1 MFNFML
7 KNKRGFTL
15 VELLI
20 VVALLGFGV
29 VALANLFQSALR
41 TFNKTEER
49 YIKQEMVKSVAEYL
63 QTSVSIGAA
72 TMAEI
77 YDDVAVVPTG
87 ESIDSSYSYVYIQ
100 KDDKN
105 DGYYLYKLE
114 RGQTRDKEVCI
125 NPDVPVYI
133 SFNVYEEADP
143 NEPDIIVNQCGI
155 KVRICAVDNDFEYKD
170 SYTNAEGEVITEAE
184 AIENY
189 IFYDTIV
196 SYHFPNMVSSAND
209 VRVNLLKAAQG
220 DLSAGNT
227 TTDGE
232 NTQGEGSSGATT
244 THTTQSPTAPL
255 EDVGYNRC
263 VANKYGSEG
272 TVSSVDQNG
281 KVLRITIDTAISA
294 DGAAAAVSVSSFCF
308 IATAGFGEATG
319 EVGILCDFRDQC
331 LKTNPLGRMFVKAYY
346 TVSPP
351 IADFIAEHETLKA
364 ATRVALKPLVA
375 VAVYALEPELLI
387 DQIPFLI
394 MGLGSL
400 GGIVAVTIVGVRRRK
415 LKVEN

>member
-1 MFNFML
+1 MYNFML
-7 KNKRGFTL
+7 KNKKGFTL

-20 VVALLGFGV
+20 VVALLGFGA

-49 YIKQEMVKSVAEYL
+49 YIKQEAVKQVAEYL
-63 QTSVSIGAA
+63 QHSTNIGAA
-72 TMAEI
+72 IKAEI
-77 YDDVAVVPTG
+77 YPDASVVPTG
-87 ESIDSSYSYVYIQ
+87 TNTDSSYAYVYVQ
-100 KDDKN
+100 KEDRDEDGVY

-114 RGQTRDKEVCI
+114 RGEKRENEICLNDEV
-125 NPDVPVYI
+125 PLYI
-133 SFNVYEEADP
+133 TFNVYQDEDYAGAGE
-143 NEPDIIVNQCGI
+143 IKNQCGV
-155 KVRICAVDNDFEYKD
+155 KVNIAAVDSDFDYGTTEDSPESNDEL
-170 SYTNAEGEVITEAE
+170 NARIADYV
-184 AIENY
+184 
-189 IFYDTIV
+189 FYDMDV
-196 SYHFPNMVSSAND
+196 SYHFPNMVANND
-209 VRVNLLKAAQG
+209 QFRVNYTSGILDTATKYNSG
-220 DLSAGNT
+220 
-227 TTDGE
+227 
-232 NTQGEGSSGATT
+232 GAT
-244 THTTQSPTAPL
+244 
-255 EDVGYNRC
+255 N
-263 VANKYGSEG
+263 GS
-272 TVSSVDQNG
+272 VNAVDFNG
-281 KVLRITIDTAISA
+281 QVLRLSSDTSISA

-308 IATAGFGEATG
+308 IATAGYGEATG

-400 GGIVAVTIVGVRRRK
+400 GGIVAVAVYRRK
-415 LKVEN
+415 KRLA

>member
-1 MFNFML
+1 MYNFML
-7 KNKRGFTL
+7 KNKKGFTL

-20 VVALLGFGV
+20 VVALLGFGA

-49 YIKQEMVKSVAEYL
+49 YIKQEAVKQVAEYL
-63 QTSVSIGAA
+63 QHSTNIGAA
-72 TMAEI
+72 IKAEI
-77 YDDVAVVPTG
+77 YPDASVVPTG
-87 ESIDSSYSYVYIQ
+87 INTDSSYAYVYVQ
-100 KDDKN
+100 KEDRDEDGVY

-114 RGQTRDKEVCI
+114 RGEKRENEICLNDEV
-125 NPDVPVYI
+125 PLYI
-133 SFNVYEEADP
+133 TFNVYQDEDYAGAGE
-143 NEPDIIVNQCGI
+143 IKNQCGV
-155 KVRICAVDNDFEYKD
+155 KVNIAAVDSDFDYGTTEDSPESNDEL
-170 SYTNAEGEVITEAE
+170 NARIADYV
-184 AIENY
+184 
-189 IFYDTIV
+189 FYDMDV
-196 SYHFPNMVSSAND
+196 SYHFPNMVANND
-209 VRVNLLKAAQG
+209 QFRVNYTSGILDTATKYNSG
-220 DLSAGNT
+220 
-227 TTDGE
+227 
-232 NTQGEGSSGATT
+232 GAT
-244 THTTQSPTAPL
+244 
-255 EDVGYNRC
+255 N
-263 VANKYGSEG
+263 GS
-272 TVSSVDQNG
+272 VNAVDFNG
-281 KVLRITIDTAISA
+281 QVLRLSSDTSISA
-294 DGAAAAVSVSSFCF
+294 DDAAAAVSVSSFCF
-308 IATAGFGEATG
+308 IATAGYGEATG

-415 LKVEN
+415 CSE